1 MQDDSDR
8 GSLSFDA
15 ARQIFLRTADGVIIT
30 DASGTIVQVNP
41 AAIAM
46 LGLHYDDLVGHLPS
60 TCFTGNL
67 MLLNLFTRSG
77 EQVLDVR
84 LARKRL
90 AVGTATPLEGGGRLV
105 ILRDVTEQR
114 ELDSR
119 RVALAQTIAHD
130 LRNPINAIGGFA
142 ELVERSGDINEDQR
156 QLLERIRTTTSK
168 LREMIGDLVNLAWL
182 EAGMPIQ
189 HVPMPMETIIL
200 NAVSGIASLAQ
211 ERQITI
217 ATSIQRPMP
226 AVMGDPARLR
236 EVLDALLTNAIAYS
250 EPGRLVVVHA
260 WGDEREA
267 FCSIADQGFGI
278 SEEDLPQIFDRMY
291 RSKDPRVRAIPG
303 GGLGL
308 TLARRIV
315 TRLGGEIWVSSTP
328 GKGSTFTF
336 SLPTAQN

>member
-1 MQDDSDR
+1 MQDDRDR
-8 GSLSFDA
+8 EPLSADA
-15 ARQIFLRTADGVIIT
+15 ARQLFLRTADGVIIT
-30 DASGTIVQVNP
+30 DASGAIAQVNP
-41 AAIAM
+41 AALAL
-46 LGLHYDDLVGHLPS
+46 LGLPYEDLIGRPPS
-60 TCFTGNL
+60 TCFTNNL

-105 ILRDVTEQR
+105 MLRDVTEQR

-142 ELVERSGDINEDQR
+142 ELVERSGEINDDQR
-156 QLLERIRTTTSK
+156 QLLERIRTTTGK

-189 HVPMPMETIIL
+189 HVPLPLDTIIL
-200 NAVSGIASLAQ
+200 NTISGIAALAQ

-217 ATSIQRPMP
+217 ATSIQSPMP
-226 AVMGDPARLR
+226 SVMGDPTRLR
-236 EVLDALLTNAIAYS
+236 EVIEALLTNAITYS

-267 FCSIADQGFGI
+267 FCSVADQGFGI
-278 SEEDLPQIFDRMY
+278 SDEDLPQIFDRMY
-291 RSKDPRVRAIPG
+291 RSKDPRVRAVPG

-308 TLARRIV
+308 TLARRII
-315 TRLGGEIWVSSTP
+315 TRMGGEIWVSSTP